1 MKELAETLA
10 QELVLINVWV
20 VKELLARSVL
30 AVAITVVR
38 IIVQVVVVPR

>member
-10 QELVLINVWV
+10 QDLAKPPAMV

>member
-1 MKELAETLA
+1 MKELAEKLA
-10 QELVLINVWV
+10 QELAKTPAMV